1 MDNFLMIGLCILA
14 GALLRRSGVLPADA
28 AKSINVWLL
37 YIALPAVSL
46 TYLPKIEWS
55 LPMLFPVLST
65 IIVWAGSRFFI
76 GLYAKQRSY
85 AQRTKSTLELASGY
99 SNTSFIGFPLIVA
112 FFGEQY
118 LSIAIICDQ
127 VLFVLLSTAGIVA
140 AVKGDRT
147 SGGNVEA
154 RIILQKLVSFPPFI
168 GCVTALILPRFIDF
182 SPAEPLLGKLT
193 ATVAP
198 LALFSVGSQISFRGW
213 VRQRSQLSVSLLY
226 KLILAPVLVLGV
238 ALLLGVSGD
247 IARISVFEASM
258 PTFLTAGVVA
268 EQFNL
273 NFRLVNLIIGFSI
286 AAGFL
291 TTFIWAVILQNVF

>member
-1 MDNFLMIGLCILA
+1 MIGLCIFA

-28 AKSINVWLL
+28 GKSINVWLL

-46 TYLPKIEWS
+46 KYIPKIEWS

-65 IIVWAGSRFFI
+65 VIVWVGSWVFI

-85 AQRTKSTLELASGY
+85 GQRTKSTLELASGY

-112 FFGEQY
+112 FFGEQF

-147 SGGNVEA
+147 SGGSVEA
-154 RIILQKLVSFPPFI
+154 RVIFKKLVSFPPFI
-168 GCVTALILPRFIDF
+168 GCISALILPQFLDL
-182 SPAEPLLGKLT
+182 SVAEPFLGKL
-193 ATVAP
+193 AGTVAP
-198 LALFSVGSQISFRGW
+198 LALFSVGSQLSFKGW
-213 VRQRSQLSVSLLY
+213 ARQRSQLSVSLLY
-226 KLILAPVLVLGV
+226 KLILAPVLVLAV
-238 ALLLGVSGD
+238 ALMLGVGGD

-258 PTFLTAGVVA
+258 PTFITAGVVA

-291 TTFIWAVILQNVF
+291 TTFIWAMVLQNVF